1 MPLLPTLSLL
11 LSLLVCGAIFRLY
24 AWRATLSLKALSL
37 MFGLGAVG
45 ASVASLYLQNFPMPF
60 LERDGETWRS
70 VVGWTTGPLYEE
82 VFKAAPAIILMLS
95 ARVAG
100 RMSVADFALAGFAG
114 GLGFAFVELNM
125 SRVISGTVTEGWEHV
140 WALGYT
146 TAEDGRTT
154 LYWPGHYVYSALVG
168 LGLGV
173 GARLWPNDLRRWG
186 PGLAV
191 LVFATYQHIV
201 WNYVIRHSVSSL
213 VQPEGIWGALYGLTL
228 NGLLE
233 IVLLPVAVMA
243 ASAWETRW
251 LAARGRGA
259 GEDLALPGDDGR
271 ALSELRQAWERAPY
285 GREAFG
291 RLTAYFRTRR
301 AVALAEAEAVK
312 TPDDPVAAGFAALA
326 RKELVEAKPL
336 LLDPQ
341 RGPWWPSG
349 PSKGALAAI
358 FKRYRLLIVLGVLA
372 ALFFAVAPKF
382 LPWLHAAWMR
392 DLFVVAGAGIV
403 VWRVLVYRR
412 AKRPDPASARGEA
425 LATRRLQFTLLCTSA
440 ATSCLSLM
448 AVFLHIKGMTPG
460 VTAYV
465 IGHFSRWA
473 DQGGSPEALLALAA
487 ALGSVL
493 ATPDSPDDDTIDPAL
508 LIKDGGP
515 ATAATTADE
524 AALTDAVAAE
534 SAGET
539 VPGEAGEDAVAAVAE
554 APAAPPAA
562 PAGPPKTP
570 EELQEEEWLASLS
583 PEERA
588 EALAPQTYDPNSPKG
603 IMERAKKGD
612 PEAIAQWEAL
622 HGKTWAQR
630 IDEAISDGLSVVAP
644 ALGAAYDEVGGLET
658 LREAANLDW
667 GKEVKDTASALHAAA
682 QNRMDQVVQA
692 GWDAAE
698 AIAETAS
705 KTVDGI
711 RELSSMDMDELRG
724 MGGQLKEDFDN
735 SAVGQGIDRAAEAVV
750 AVSEMSGEEL
760 KAAAAQVAGDALN
773 KAAEV
778 GEAIADKAAA
788 TVEGA
793 RQLVEGM
800 TLEELQGHVER
811 VSDTAKEGLTEAQ
824 RAARRKLQ
832 ELWRTDPE
840 AARKALAEGT
850 IAVGEELVTEVA
862 TAGMGTVAKRVGDA
876 VDAFR
881 AGDNAVDGLRAVDKV
896 GDGLRGLD
904 KVEDV
909 GDAARTAERASD
921 ARRVADDVPTR
932 RPEAPDG
939 PDAPAPDRPPAEPS
953 TGPAREAG
961 GPRADRPAERPAD
974 RPDEARRRPD
984 EAGEPAPAREAER
997 KPEDAPERPAEAPA
1011 DRPADRSERAA
1022 RTDETQADA
1031 VAARRRREADQ
1042 PAAPEQARAAESDAP
1057 STPEKPVVMAKD
1069 HPDAGETFI
1078 DRPGARQPTTPAAK
1092 PGAPE
1097 AESEWASPRKPAPGP
1112 RTPAEPPPG
1121 GGAPTWNE
1129 LDAEGKP
1136 RFGGP
1141 NERGWDPSER
1151 HRSEIPA
1158 GDPDKEW
1165 GVWDKDWR
1173 NKGDEMFDDDP
1184 VLGVDGKRLPDLPEG
1199 GPLPASPDNPYPHNP
1214 LEEGYAKIRGAE
1226 RQAPD
1231 IGRAEERIPG
1241 GRDRAMDQVARQHQE
1256 GLDRAREGLARPE
1269 MVERMDPKVV
1279 DELRDAVANPKTPDD
1294 LRRMAGM
1301 EPRGAAPSPAELD
1314 TPTFREPGPSSRPP
1328 GVRNAGDPPHAP
1340 DLADDTPTGR
1350 FDHRPGDDRPTERW
1364 NNPPPDDT
1372 ATRTYRRPEPEAPR
1386 ERTGPGETERLEPRE
1401 RTGPGETERLE
1412 RRERTGPGETER
1424 LEPRERTGPGETER
1438 LEPRERTGP
1447 GGTERLEPRERTG
1460 PGETERLEP
1469 RERTGP
1475 GETERLEPRE
1485 RTGPGETERLEPRE
1499 RTGPGETERLEPRE
1513 RTGPG
1518 ETERLESRERT
1529 GPGETERLD
1538 PADRTDRYSQDDTE
1552 ARVRAETQAR
1562 PPARGAASEAPTGRM
1577 PADAKPMTPPDAPSG
1592 PRHGPDKVTGADSDD
1607 VGRQVRAEKP
1617 TDRYTA
1623 VEEGRAAG
1631 APANTELPHGPR
1643 TGEVGPD
1650 GRHPIRMS
1658 PEEARKFREEMGG
1671 YLPEDAP
1678 APPGTARLP
1687 DAEMPGD
1694 LPGDPP
1700 RTTRHPTAEMPGD
1713 RPTGGR
1719 GTKRLP
1725 DPDLPPDGPAT
1736 ARLSDPDLPLDAPGD
1751 PPTGRPKRPARGPDN
1766 RPDGGTGGA
1775 ARREPDAPAEPVHV
1789 GPDRTAPTPVRGPTD
1804 PPARVPERQP
1814 EMANRARGDTP
1825 DGPKTRTGADEVE
1838 APSNARDRTPA
1849 DGDPPDGPGDGAA
1862 RPGGEGD
1869 DLRPVRDEPYYL
1881 NDKDEPVFVTKDRE
1895 LTNTRVLEPGEVGQG
1910 RLKESMKPYIP
1921 SQADLYTD
1929 SVNDYA
1935 QAMIDDA
1942 WDWKRDPTDPIRIS
1956 GNQVVSGHHR
1966 LAAAQMASDVTKR
1979 PLIGGKNAII
1989 PDHAIEYLDGPPAK
2003 PPADWGRIGV
2013 RPGYKPDEVIDHYD
2027 EALDAVRRDMIE
2039 APEAPKLDLDNIRK
2053 RSDGS
2058 EPIELLERPGA
2069 APASKYAPD
2078 DELDAL
2084 RRDMVDPTEA
2094 PSPKPAS
2101 AGDAPASSA
2110 SPPPDEPP
2118 PARRPRRPRTP

>member
-24 AWRATLSLKALSL
+24 AWRATLSLKALGL

-82 VFKAAPAIILMLS
+82 VFKAAPAIVLMLS

-125 SRVISGTVTEGWEHV
+125 SRVISGSITEGWEHV

-173 GARLWPNDLRRWG
+173 GARLWPNDPRRWG
-186 PGLAV
+186 PGLAM
-191 LVFATYQHIV
+191 LVFATFQHIV

-213 VQPEGIWGALYGLTL
+213 VLPEGVWRVLYGLTL

-233 IVLLPVAVMA
+233 VVLLPVAVMA

-251 LAARGRGA
+251 LAARGRGV
-259 GEDLALPGDDGR
+259 GQDLALPGDDGR

-301 AVALAEAEAVK
+301 AVALAEAEAAK
-312 TPDDPVAAGFAALA
+312 APDDPAAAGFAALA

-341 RGPWWPSG
+341 RGTWWPSG
-349 PSKGALAAI
+349 PSKGALAAT

-372 ALFFAVAPKF
+372 ALFFAAAPKF

-392 DLFVVAGAGIV
+392 DLFVVAGAGMV

-412 AKRPDPASARGEA
+412 ARRPDPASARGEA
-425 LATRRLQFTLLCTSA
+425 LAARRLQFTLLCTSA

-448 AVFLHIKGMTPG
+448 AVFLHIKGLTPG
-460 VTAYV
+460 VAAYV

-493 ATPDSPDDDTIDPAL
+493 ASPDSPDDDTIDPAL

-515 ATAATTADE
+515 VMEASTDE
-524 AALTDAVAAE
+524 AAAALE
-534 SAGET
+534 SDTSAAPAGET
-539 VPGEAGEDAVAAVAE
+539 VPGETGEDAVAAAQT
-554 APAAPPAA
+554 APSPAA

-644 ALGAAYDEVGGLET
+644 VLGAAYDEVGGLET

-667 GKEVKDTASALHAAA
+667 GKEVKDTASALHTAA

-711 RELSSMDMDELRG
+711 RELSTMDMDELRG
-724 MGGQLKEDFDN
+724 MGGQLKEDFDK

-750 AVSEMSGEEL
+750 AVSEMTGEEL
-760 KAAAAQVAGDALN
+760 KAAATKVAGDALD

-778 GEAIADKAAA
+778 GGAIADRAAA

-932 RPEAPDG
+932 G
-939 PDAPAPDRPPAEPS
+939 PDAPASGRPPTEPS
-953 TGPAREAG
+953 ADPTREARG
-961 GPRADRPAERPAD
+961 GRADGPAD
-974 RPDEARRRPD
+974 RRADGPDEMRRRPD
-984 EAGEPAPAREAER
+984 EVDEPAPGHGAER
-997 KPEDAPERPAEAPA
+997 KPEDAPERSAEAPA
-1011 DRPADRSERAA
+1011 DEPADRPERAA
-1022 RTDETQADA
+1022 GAEETQTDA
-1031 VAARRRREADQ
+1031 VAARRRRDADQ
-1042 PAAPEQARAAESDAP
+1042 PATPEPEPVDTPRAAEPGAP

-1078 DRPGARQPTTPAAK
+1078 DRPAARQPTAPTAK
-1092 PGAPE
+1092 PGALE
-1097 AESEWASPRKPAPGP
+1097 AEPEWPSPRKPAPGP

-1151 HRSEIPA
+1151 HRSEIPP

-1256 GLDRAREGLARPE
+1256 GLERAREGLARPE

-1279 DELRDAVANPKTPDD
+1279 DELRDAVDNPKTPDD

-1301 EPRGAAPSPAELD
+1301 EPRGPGGSPAELD

-1328 GVRNAGDPPHAP
+1328 SVRSAGDPPRAP

-1350 FDHRPGDDRPTERW
+1350 FDHHPGDDRPTERW

-1372 ATRTYRRPEPEAPR
+1372 ATRTFQRPEPETPR
-1386 ERTGPGETERLEPRE
+1386 GRTGPGETERLPPRERTGPGQTERLEPGERTGPGETERLEPRE
-1401 RTGPGETERLE
+1401 RMGPGETERL
-1412 RRERTGPGETER
+1412 P
-1424 LEPRERTGPGETER
+1424 PRERTGPGETQ
-1438 LEPRERTGP
+1438 
-1447 GGTERLEPRERTG
+1447 
-1460 PGETERLEP
+1460 
-1469 RERTGP
+1469 
-1475 GETERLEPRE
+1475 
-1485 RTGPGETERLEPRE
+1485 
-1499 RTGPGETERLEPRE
+1499 
-1513 RTGPG
+1513 
-1518 ETERLESRERT
+1518 
-1529 GPGETERLD
+1529 RLD
-1538 PADRTDRYSQDDTE
+1538 PADRTDRYGQGDGPAKPRLGGEATQPAASDTE
-1552 ARVRAETQAR
+1552 GRVRAETQAR
-1562 PPARGAASEAPTGRM
+1562 SRGRGPASEAPIGPM
-1577 PADAKPMTPPDAPSG
+1577 PDDAKPLTPPDAPSG
-1592 PRHGPDKVTGADSDD
+1592 PSHGPDKVTGADSDD
-1607 VGRQVRAEKP
+1607 VGRQIRAEKP

-1631 APANTELPHGPR
+1631 APPDTELPHGPR
-1643 TGEVGPD
+1643 TGDVGPD

-1671 YLPEDAP
+1671 YLPEHAP

-1694 LPGDPP
+1694 LPGDGP

-1719 GTKRLP
+1719 RTARLP
-1725 DPDLPPDGPAT
+1725 EPDLPPDGPAT
-1736 ARLSDPDLPLDAPGD
+1736 ARLSDPDLPPDSPGD
-1751 PPTGRPKRPARGPDN
+1751 PPTGRPKPGPEA
-1766 RPDGGTGGA
+1766 PP
-1775 ARREPDAPAEPVHV
+1775 EPIHV
-1789 GPDRTAPTPVRGPTD
+1789 GADRSKPTPVRGPAD

-1814 EMANRARGDTP
+1814 EMANRPGLETP
-1825 DGPKTRTGADEVE
+1825 DAPRTRAGADEVE
-1838 APSNARDRTPA
+1838 GPSGPRDRAPA
-1849 DGDPPDGPGDGAA
+1849 GGEPPDGPGDRPV
-1862 RPGGEGD
+1862 RPGGDGD

-1895 LTNTRVLEPGEVGQG
+1895 LTNTKVLEPGEVGQG

-1942 WDWKRDPTDPIRIS
+1942 WDWKRNPADPIRIS

-1989 PDHAIEYLDGPPAK
+1989 PDHAIQYLDGPPAK
-2003 PPADWGRIGV
+2003 LPADWGRIGIK
-2013 RPGYKPDEVIDHYD
+2013 PGYKPHEVIDHYD

-2039 APEAPKLDLDNIRK
+2039 APEPPKLDLDNLRK
-2053 RSDGS
+2053 RSAGS
-2058 EPIELLERPGA
+2058 EPVELLERPGA
-2069 APASKYAPD
+2069 APAGKYAPD

-2084 RRDMVDPTEA
+2084 RRDMVDPTDPPA
-2094 PSPKPAS
+2094 PKPAP
-2101 AGDAPASSA
+2101 AGDAPASA

-2118 PARRPRRPRTP
+2118 PTRRPRRPRTP